1 MHHDST
7 PHANRGE
14 AAMTAS
20 RAATAILILAV
31 ALPSSTVLAG
41 SEAADKRA
49 ILLPGASVDLPY
61 SHAVWTGDFLYTAGA
76 LGRVPGEGYPDGI
89 EAQTRQTFAN
99 LERVLEA
106 AGSDL
111 SRVVSLSVFLAD
123 DRHYDAMNAVFR
135 EVFSDNA
142 PTRTTVRTDLAAT
155 AGLIEM
161 SMVAVRE
168 GVELRRIMPDG
179 WRPSGAGYAYGILA
193 GDTLFVSGAV
203 SNDPA
208 SGAIVAGDVGLQT
221 KRTFANIGR
230 VLEAAGM
237 SYDDIAANRVYLR
250 DARHFDDMN
259 AAYRPVFGEEP
270 PARATMRA
278 GMMHPDLLVEIQS
291 VAVKDA
297 GRRIAGNANPASPFS
312 PSIVA
317 GGRQFLQGMT
327 GWDESG
333 YPPGDVKAQTRMT
346 IEKIEA
352 TLAAAGL
359 GLEDIVDSAVYL
371 SDIRYFAAMN
381 EVYRELIPAPRP
393 SRTTVEA
400 VLMGPEALVEIM
412 VVADAGGATS
422 R

>member
-1 MHHDST
+1 MK
-7 PHANRGE
+7 
-14 AAMTAS
+14 
-20 RAATAILILAV
+20 RARAVTTVLILAV
-31 ALPSSTVLAG
+31 PSALVPVAAES
-41 SEAADKRA
+41 ADKRA
-49 ILLPGASVDLPY
+49 IMLPGAGPDLPF

-99 LERVLEA
+99 LERVLQA

-111 SRVVSLSVFLAD
+111 SRVVSLNVFLAD
-123 DRHYDAMNAVFR
+123 DRHYDGMNKVFR
-135 EVFSDNA
+135 EVFPANA

-168 GVELRRIMPDG
+168 GVELQRIMPDG
-179 WRPSGAGYAYGILA
+179 WQPSGAGYAHGILA
-193 GDTLFVSGAV
+193 GDTLFVAGAI

-208 SGAIVAGDVGLQT
+208 SGAIVAGDIATQT
-221 KRTFANIGR
+221 ERTLANIGR

-237 SYDDIAANRVYLR
+237 SYGDLVANRVYLR
-250 DARHFDDMN
+250 DARHFDAMN
-259 AAYRPVFGEEP
+259 AAYRPVFGAEP

-278 GMMHPDLLVEIQS
+278 GVMHPDLLIEIQS

-297 GRRIAGNANPASPFS
+297 GRSVGGKANPASPFS

-327 GWDESG
+327 GWDEQG
-333 YPPGDVKAQTRMT
+333 YPPGDVKAQTRMA

-352 TLAAAGL
+352 TLAATGL
-359 GLEDIVDSAVYL
+359 DLGDLVDSRVYL
-371 SDIRYFAAMN
+371 SDIRYFADMN
-381 EVYRELIPAPRP
+381 EIYREMIPSPRP
-393 SRTTVEA
+393 TRTTVEA
-400 VLMGPEALVEIM
+400 VLMGASPDALVEIM
-412 VVADAGGATS
+412 VVADAASATT